1 MGYLDESWQSKTIRN
16 TKGGNSLAVQWLGL
30 CVFTAEG
37 PGSIPGR
44 GSKIPKAARQEKQNN
59 NNKKHKRTK
68 TKQQQQKAQKNK
80 NKHKT
85 TTTKKAKKKKKK
97 TGKEKKPTVGRALI
111 ASSPSEEVWSLLDA
125 W

>member
-44 GSKIPKAARQEKQNN
+44 GSKIPKAMQGSQ
-59 NNKKHKRTK
+59 
-68 TKQQQQKAQKNK
+68 
-80 NKHKT
+80 
-85 TTTKKAKKKKKK
+85 KKKKFIQVNKNFICGIYKVMQMNVFIYK
-97 TGKEKKPTVGRALI
+97 TETD
-111 ASSPSEEVWSLLDA
+111 SQT
-125 W
+125 